1 MSGKIV
7 ITGGGTGGHLK
18 VAKAFIDELA
28 INRNSKPIFIG
39 SINGQDK
46 KWFSDYKN
54 VEKAYFLNTR
64 GVVNKGLF
72 GKIKALGQILFQTFK
87 CCIYFIKNDVK
98 SVISVGGFSAAPAT
112 FASILIP
119 SCKLYIHEQNSYMGR
134 LNKLTS
140 KFAIEVF
147 SSYLEESKIK
157 DYPVSSEFFLNSRIR
172 TEVKKVI
179 FLGGSQGAVALNSFA
194 ISVAK
199 DLDDMGIKIIHQTG
213 DRDFLR
219 VKSEYEKLGLD
230 VDVFDFTNELIE
242 KMKEADFAI
251 SRSGAST
258 LWELVANGLPTLF
271 VPFPYAAQD
280 HQYGNAKFLKEKKLA
295 FLVREKELNKDILF
309 QAINSDIKSIS
320 ENLSTLISNDAIKK
334 IIDFI
339 LSENQ
344 K

>member
-28 INRNSKPIFIG
+28 IKRDNKPIFIG
-39 SINGQDK
+39 SLNGQDK
-46 KWFSDYKN
+46 KWFRDYKN
-54 VEKAYFLNTR
+54 LEKAYFLNTR
-64 GVVNKGLF
+64 GVVNKGLI
-72 GKIKALGQILFQTFK
+72 GKIKSLGQILFQTIK

-140 KFAIEVF
+140 KFAVEVF
-147 SSYLEESKIK
+147 SSYLENSKIK

-219 VKSEYEKLGLD
+219 VKSEYDKLGLD

-271 VPFPYAAQD
+271 VPFPFAAQD

-295 FLVREKELNKDILF
+295 FLVREKELNKEILF
-309 QAINSDIKSIS
+309 EAINSDIKSIS

-339 LSENQ
+339 LSKN
-344 K
+344 

>member
-28 INRNSKPIFIG
+28 VNRNSKPIFIG
-39 SINGQDK
+39 SLNGQDK
-46 KWFSDYKN
+46 RWFEDYKN
-54 VEKAYFLNTR
+54 LEKAYFLNTK

-72 GKIKALGQILFQTFK
+72 GKIKALGQIFFQTLK
-87 CCIYFIKNDVK
+87 CCVYFIKNDVK

-112 FASILIP
+112 FASIVIP

-140 KFAIEVF
+140 KFAVEVF

-271 VPFPYAAQD
+271 VPFPFAAQD

-309 QAINSDIKSIS
+309 EAINSDIKSIS

-339 LSENQ
+339 LSKN
-344 K
+344 